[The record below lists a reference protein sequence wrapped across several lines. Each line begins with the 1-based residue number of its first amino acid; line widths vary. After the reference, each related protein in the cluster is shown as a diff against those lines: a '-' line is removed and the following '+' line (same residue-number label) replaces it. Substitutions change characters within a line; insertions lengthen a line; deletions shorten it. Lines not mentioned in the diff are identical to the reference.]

1 MIAFPKT
8 TIPVGISFF
17 PKEPVRFPKAY
28 VFTSCQVFPIMIR
41 LINCGR
47 ALSIDCCEPELG
59 SYLSLNT
66 KPAATLRRTRSQICS
81 WETSGGCLICLGLR
95 RVSFLGALAIN
106 RGDRNAP
113 RFLTRTLLGM
123 DSLGL
128 PSPES
133 QTAAQKNQT
142 AVPVRTWIADW
153 TTLNAKCIVLQQTMT
168 LSLHSRTHQI

>member
-1 MIAFPKT
+1 MDIDLLVLPRWSCSIGQDILRALKSWSDDCFPKDDNPCRHIILPQGT
-8 TIPVGISFF
+8 REIPQS
-17 PKEPVRFPKAY
+17 VRVHFVPSLSYHHLLTKY
-28 VFTSCQVFPIMIR
+28 GC
-41 LINCGR
+41 
-47 ALSIDCCEPELG
+47 ALSVDCCEPKLG

-106 RGDRNAP
+106 RGDWNAP

-123 DSLGL
+123 DFLGL

-133 QTAAQKNQT
+133 QTAAQTN
-142 AVPVRTWIADW
+142 
-153 TTLNAKCIVLQQTMT
+153 
-168 LSLHSRTHQI
+168 